1 MATLEATPRAPL
13 QIKRPTRRYSQ
24 GAYAFV
30 ALGTAERHYPT
41 TRRCAIFRKRMEFQK
56 KKKRRHKFFPSTDFS
71 GVPRTEGSPLLGE
84 SF

>member
-56 KKKRRHKFFPSTDFS
+56 KKKTPPQILSIDGLQWRAQN
-71 GVPRTEGSPLLGE
+71 
-84 SF
+84 